1 LRLDC
6 SIGRKSLC
14 WVCQKRLKQ
23 NVAVGVLSSDV
34 SSCWGSF
41 WMEKLAATA
50 RSAKSNL
57 SKRLRDWLRSL
68 NPLQTAATSSVLGSE
83 RHHVAFT
90 LHLQASR
97 DHVPMYHCDYLAS
110 SLRLIVSKDVMLHK
124 ALIVRDA
131 YSICA
136 LEHHRPHDNLAG
148 GAMHVGV

>member
-1 LRLDC
+1 MRLYC
-6 SIGRKSLC
+6 SFGRKGLC

-50 RSAKSNL
+50 RSAEPNL

-68 NPLQTAATSSVLGSE
+68 KPLQTAATSSMLGSE
-83 RHHVAFT
+83 RHHVSFT
-90 LHLQASR
+90 QHLQASR
-97 DHVPMYHCDYLAS
+97 DHVPMFYCDYLAS
-110 SLRLIVSKDVMLHK
+110 SLRLIASKDVMLHK
-124 ALIVRDA
+124 ALIFRDA

-136 LEHHRPHDNLAG
+136 LEHHCPHDNLLG
-148 GAMHVGV
+148 GAMQVGV